1 MVFGWGKKENVIKND
16 IVETELPSN
25 SEITLTEIPAILHD
39 IQNLREKTLI
49 AEPCSDCTRTFYGSN
64 GKTILT
70 LHKIIHHTKEIKTH
84 G

>member
-1 MVFGWGKKENVIKND
+1 MSKDITDVPKKWDN
-16 IVETELPSN
+16 ETVVYNKTYRWMLYKP
-25 SEITLTEIPAILHD
+25 D
-39 IQNLREKTLI
+39 REKTLI
-49 AEPCSDCTRTFYGSN
+49 AEPCPDCTRTFYGSN

>member
-1 MVFGWGKKENVIKND
+1 MSKDITDVPKKWDN
-16 IVETELPSN
+16 ETVVYNKTYRLMLYKP
-25 SEITLTEIPAILHD
+25 D
-39 IQNLREKTLI
+39 REKTLI

>member
-1 MVFGWGKKENVIKND
+1 MSKDITDVPKKWDN
-16 IVETELPSN
+16 ETVVYNKTYRWMLYKP
-25 SEITLTEIPAILHD
+25 D
-39 IQNLREKTLI
+39 REKTLI